1 MYRYLYTII
10 TPMAVFTLLTLTN
23 GCRNDATEPAPVMI
37 AAGQTTIPL
46 DAFTLRAP
54 PDNGENSA
62 CGSSDAD
69 LHPCPPTVIDV
80 CDWVQN
86 ATSLAIVE
94 VIEQTDFV
102 RVSGDPCAKPYGSN
116 EAYIVRTRV
125 LAVAAGEELPAE
137 LRVVFL
143 NFDWPVR
150 ERGPLLIQLVHLE
163 GEWFGTEVAT
173 VMRDG
178 EQLNPRAPQSDAAIV
193 YEIPDNFT
201 DLSAE
206 AMKKLDNY
214 SRECPN
220 NAPLATEEEIIHAY
234 KHFYC
239 DYHPGGEPAGDD
251 AGLEADAN

>member
-80 CDWVQN
+80 CDWVRN

-94 VIEQTDFV
+94 VVEQTDFV
-102 RVSGDPCAKPYGSN
+102 HATDPCAEPYGYN
-116 EAYIVRTRV
+116 YIYVAHTKV
-125 LAVAAGEELPAE
+125 LAVAAGEELPKE
-137 LRVVFL
+137 LRVVFF
-143 NFDWPVR
+143 NFDWPLR
-150 ERGPLLIQLVHLE
+150 QEEPILIRLIQME
-163 GEWFGTEVAT
+163 GEWFATEVAA
-173 VMRDG
+173 VMAEG
-178 EQLNPRAPQSDAAIV
+178 EQLGPDAPQSGAGVV

-201 DLSAE
+201 DLAAE
-206 AMKKLDNY
+206 ATDALEHFG
-214 SRECPN
+214 RRCPN
-220 NAPLATEEEIIHAY
+220 SPPFATEQDLIKAY
-234 KHFYC
+234 KYPDC
-239 DYHPGGEPAGDD
+239 GVPGHNPSATD